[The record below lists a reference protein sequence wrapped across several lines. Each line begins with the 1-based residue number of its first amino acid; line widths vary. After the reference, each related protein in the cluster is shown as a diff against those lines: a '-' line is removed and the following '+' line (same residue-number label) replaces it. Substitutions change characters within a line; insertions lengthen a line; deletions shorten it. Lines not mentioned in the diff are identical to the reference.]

1 MNHTS
6 TTPRVEFHYDFGS
19 PNAYLC
25 HRVLPQLAQ
34 RTGVK
39 IDYVPILLGGVFKAT
54 NNRSPMEQFAGI
66 KNKAEYQ
73 RRETE
78 RFIAKHELQAFTR
91 NPHFPVNTISMMRG
105 AVFARGKS
113 WEGVYIESMFTAMWE
128 RGLNM
133 ADPEQFAAVLQG
145 AGLPVDEIV
154 AAIADPE
161 VKSALVASTAES
173 VERGNFG
180 SPSFF
185 VGDELF
191 FGKDKLREVEE
202 EILSKR

>member
-1 MNHTS
+1 MTLQ
-6 TTPRVEFHYDFGS
+6 RIEFHYDFGS
-19 PNAYLC
+19 PNAYLS
-25 HRVLPQLAQ
+25 HRVLPQIAK
-34 RTGVK
+34 RTGAT

-54 NNRSPMEQFAGI
+54 NNRSPMEQFAEV
-66 KNKAEYQ
+66 KNKPEYQ

-78 RFIAKHELQAFTR
+78 RFIAKHALHAFSR
-91 NPHFPVNTISMMRG
+91 NPYFPVNTITMMRG
-105 AVFARGKS
+105 AVYARGKS
-113 WEGVYIESMFTAMWE
+113 WESRYIESMFCAMWE

-133 ADPEQFAAVLQG
+133 AEAEQFAAVLQE
-145 AGLPVDEIV
+145 AGLPASEIV
-154 AAIADPE
+154 AAVAEPA

-191 FGKDKLREVEE
+191 FGKDKLGDFEE
-202 EILSKR
+202 EILRALAS